1 MRRRDAY
8 FKLDSFALNTF
19 MCSVHMCTVL
29 EELKIQSCLLLKFK
43 FDASLDNFAL
53 LLSKLATYNKDNPF
67 HYVQKYFLLNE
78 TV

>member
-1 MRRRDAY
+1 MR
-8 FKLDSFALNTF
+8 
-19 MCSVHMCTVL
+19 TVL
-29 EELKIQSCLLLKFK
+29 HLKIESCLLIKFK

-53 LLSKLATYNKDNPF
+53 LLSKPVTYNKDNPF